1 VEPPQVQIDFS
12 LDALQRHGL
21 DGGAVVQRLEAS
33 NRSLAAGQLKR
44 GDESWPLRV
53 VNQFASLDDIGALP
67 IDHNGLRLRDVAAI
81 SYREPDLDYGRHLD
95 KTRAIGLNV
104 IKESGSNTVD
114 VARRSRAALVE
125 IARDPELT
133 GVRVLTFTDQGEEIT
148 NSIRGLLES
157 GLIGGFLAV
166 LVLLFFLRNVITT
179 LVVAAFL
186 ASAIGGVLSG
196 GASIAGSVA
205 SGATQAAAA
214 AAPAITDVAR
224 DSNTGY
230 FVDSLFRSTASP
242 ASTTPASPD
251 GSARD
256 AQAEAAKIFAHSIAS
271 GSLSPADKQ
280 YLGQVVAARTGLA
293 QAEAEQRVDAAYTS
307 MNQSIEAAKAKAKE
321 AADQTRK
328 VTAGLSLWMFI
339 SLLCGA
345 FFGSLAATF
354 GGRRRDL

>member
-1 VEPPQVQIDFS
+1 MQT
-12 LDALQRHGL
+12 
-21 DGGAVVQRLEAS
+21 AVAPR
-33 NRSLAAGQLKR
+33 
-44 GDESWPLRV
+44 
-53 VNQFASLDDIGALP
+53 
-67 IDHNGLRLRDVAAI
+67 AAI
-81 SYREPDLDYGRHLD
+81 VATESDLNASAVSWGAIFAGAAAAAALSYILVILGFGLGLSSVSPWTNTGASA
-95 KTRAIGLNV
+95 TAIG
-104 IKESGSNTVD
+104 
-114 VARRSRAALVE
+114 VATIVW
-125 IARDPELT
+125 
-133 GVRVLTFTDQGEEIT
+133 LTFTQIAA
-148 NSIRGLLES
+148 S
-157 GLIGGFLAV
+157 GLGGYLAGRLRVKWAGVHTDEVYFRDTAHGFLSWAV
-166 LVLLFFLRNVITT
+166 AS

-242 ASTTPASPD
+242 AASPAGATPASPD
-251 GSARD
+251 GSARN

>member
-1 VEPPQVQIDFS
+1 MQT
-12 LDALQRHGL
+12 
-21 DGGAVVQRLEAS
+21 AVAPR
-33 NRSLAAGQLKR
+33 
-44 GDESWPLRV
+44 
-53 VNQFASLDDIGALP
+53 
-67 IDHNGLRLRDVAAI
+67 AAI
-81 SYREPDLDYGRHLD
+81 VATESDLNASAVSWGAIFAGAAAAAALSYILVILGFGLGLSSVSPWTNTGASA
-95 KTRAIGLNV
+95 TAIG
-104 IKESGSNTVD
+104 
-114 VARRSRAALVE
+114 VATIVW
-125 IARDPELT
+125 
-133 GVRVLTFTDQGEEIT
+133 LTFTQIAA
-148 NSIRGLLES
+148 S
-157 GLIGGFLAV
+157 GLGGYLAGRLRVKWAGVHTDEVYFRDTAHGFLSWAV
-166 LVLLFFLRNVITT
+166 AS

-205 SGATQAAAA
+205 SGATQAAATA
-214 AAPAITDVAR
+214 VPAITDVAR

-242 ASTTPASPD
+242 AGTTPASPD